1 MLEVFMVQRVRE
13 EYLNCGDN
21 REAVRRAMA
30 ATAPQIT
37 AAGLIMIAVFGSLTV
52 ADVLELEQIGFGLA
66 IAIDITVMRLIL
78 VPVLMSVADSRNW
91 WLPFQKKLSANPEN
105 PQTLREVTDSVAV

>member
-1 MLEVFMVQRVRE
+1 MVQRVRE

-66 IAIDITVMRLIL
+66 IAIAIDITVMRLIL

-91 WLPFQKKLSANPEN
+91 WLPFQRKLSANPEN

>member
-1 MLEVFMVQRVRE
+1 MVQRVRE

-66 IAIDITVMRLIL
+66 IAIAIAIDITVMRLIL
-78 VPVLMSVADSRNW
+78 VPVLMSVADSWNR

-105 PQTLREVTDSVAV
+105 PQTLREVTDSGAV